1 MSVLTASPIATLQSS
16 AVSFPMTGV
25 GVSSTALGTTLTN
38 VGNAPLQIAAVTLGG
53 ANAGDFRMAA
63 GNTCVAG
70 AVAVGASCRVEV
82 AFQPRSS
89 GTKTATVT
97 VAHNASGGA
106 TAVTVSG
113 TAAGTSTANAT
124 SSALAPSNI
133 GGIGSVSV
141 GSLVALLLTLLLVP
155 PLRRRYARR

>member
-1 MSVLTASPIATLQSS
+1 V
-16 AVSFPMTGV
+16 
-25 GVSSTALGTTLTN
+25 
-38 VGNAPLQIAAVTLGG
+38 
-53 ANAGDFRMAA
+53 AA